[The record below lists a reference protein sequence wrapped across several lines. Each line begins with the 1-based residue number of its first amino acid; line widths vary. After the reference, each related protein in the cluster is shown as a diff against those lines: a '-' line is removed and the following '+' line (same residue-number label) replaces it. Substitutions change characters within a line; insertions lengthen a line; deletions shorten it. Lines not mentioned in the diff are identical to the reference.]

1 MVNVKQILSEKD
13 IVLLNNGR
21 QYKVEQVLEYV
32 NEKNTS
38 RLTSVPAI
46 TVDDMG
52 DKIILTTVLGLISP
66 EKDRKNKTIRLEI
79 RLSDYSKDL
88 RFAGLTTKSEKYDD
102 LDIML
107 ISKPKLKNDG
117 SIVYFPVWDR
127 SESVRE
133 VKKVKNDDADI
144 KSKSVSEN
152 TDDINHPSRY
162 AKGKYECIDAMQE
175 VFGIDF
181 VKAFC
186 KGNAFKYLWRESDK
200 GGVNDI
206 KKAQFYINK
215 YIELSNSPD

>member
-21 QYKVEQVLEYV
+21 QYKVERLLEFTKESY
-32 NEKNTS
+32 
-38 RLTSVPAI
+38 
-46 TVDDMG
+46 
-52 DKIILTTVLGLISP
+52 LTTVLCLISP
-66 EKDRKNKTIRLEI
+66 EKDRNKTARLEI
-79 RLSDYSKDL
+79 RLSDYDKEL
-88 RFAGLTTKSEKYDD
+88 RFVGLGTKSERYDD

-127 SESVRE
+127 SESVR
-133 VKKVKNDDADI
+133 KIKNDDADI
-144 KSKSVSEN
+144 KPKSVSEN
-152 TDDINHPSRY
+152 TDDINHPNRY
-162 AKGKYECIDAMQE
+162 AKGKYECIDVMQE
-175 VFGIDF
+175 IFGVEF
-181 VKAFC
+181 VKDFC

-200 GGVNDI
+200 GGLSDI

>member
-1 MVNVKQILSEKD
+1 MNIGDKVPEILG
-13 IVLLNNGR
+13 L
-21 QYKVEQVLEYV
+21 
-32 NEKNTS
+32 NEK
-38 RLTSVPAI
+38 
-46 TVDDMG
+46 G
-52 DKIILTTVLGLISP
+52 
-66 EKDRKNKTIRLEI
+66 EEI

-127 SESVRE
+127 SESVR
-133 VKKVKNDDADI
+133 KVKNDDADI

-152 TDDINHPSRY
+152 IDDDINHPNRY
-162 AKGKYECIDAMQE
+162 AKGKYECIDVMQE
-175 VFGIDF
+175 IFGVEF

-200 GGVNDI
+200 GGLNDI

>member
-1 MVNVKQILSEKD
+1 MVDVKQILSEKD

-32 NEKNTS
+32 NEDIDTP
-38 RLTSVPAI
+38 RLTTVPAI

-52 DKIILTTVLGLISP
+52 NKIILTTVLGLISP
-66 EKDRKNKTIRLEI
+66 EKDRKNKTMRLEI
-79 RLSDYSKDL
+79 RLSDYDRDL
-88 RFAGLTTKSEKYDD
+88 RFVGLTTKSEKYND
-102 LDIML
+102 LDIIL

-127 SESVRE
+127 SESV
-133 VKKVKNDDADI
+133 VKKVKNDDTDI
-144 KSKSVSEN
+144 KPKSVSEN
-152 TDDINHPSRY
+152 TDDINHPNRY
-162 AKGKYECIDAMQE
+162 AKGKYECIDVMQE
-175 VFGIDF
+175 IFGVEF
-181 VKAFC
+181 TKSFC

-200 GGVNDI
+200 GGINDI

>member
-21 QYKVEQVLEYV
+21 QYKVEQVLECV
-32 NEKNTS
+32 NENVNTS
-38 RLTSVPAI
+38 RLTTVPAI
-46 TVDDMG
+46 ALDMG
-52 DKIILTTVLGLISP
+52 NKVMLTTVLGLISP
-66 EKDRKNKTIRLEI
+66 KEDRKNKAVRLEI

-107 ISKPKLKNDG
+107 ISKPKLRNDG
-117 SIVYFPVWDR
+117 SVFYFPVWDR
-127 SESVRE
+127 SELVR
-133 VKKVKNDDADI
+133 KVKNDDADI
-144 KSKSVSEN
+144 KPKSVSEN

-200 GGVNDI
+200 GGLNDI

-215 YIELSNSPD
+215 YIELSNSSD